1 MIQLVNFGVGQF
13 NLLDSRLIMKY
24 CIVFNPTYIIG
35 PFDSI
40 YAALDYVDDDPTLD
54 TCMIQ
59 VMQTPIDYKA

>member
-1 MIQLVNFGVGQF
+1 
-13 NLLDSRLIMKY
+13 MKY

-40 YAALDYVDDDPTLD
+40 YAALDYVDDDPTLNIG
-54 TCMIQ
+54 MIQ